1 MQKIILSWFV
11 KSEDITETPKEGI
24 LLHILSKELLTSWIK
39 NPFQNHF
46 ILKIKLESLVV
57 LKIENLTFLN
67 HNYFNQTLSLRFFLL
82 QAVKTRV
89 KMQILMNL
97 MKKMKTIIETM
108 KIKWRLKSK
117 INKFSLKSVKI
128 THYQ

>member
-24 LLHILSKELLTSWIK
+24 LLRILSKELLTSWIK